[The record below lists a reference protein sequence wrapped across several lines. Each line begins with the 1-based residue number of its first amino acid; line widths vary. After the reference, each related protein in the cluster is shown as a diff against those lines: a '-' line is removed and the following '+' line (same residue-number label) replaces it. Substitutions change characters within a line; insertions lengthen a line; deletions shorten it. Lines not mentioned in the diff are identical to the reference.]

1 MDECGGVGGKCES
14 VCGTKGY
21 CCNPSNG
28 FGDCVEM
35 IHYGMMIQKDY
46 TDEFQCV
53 QYNANYSYTCDH
65 PDYTLVELKSGI
77 LCLRAFEQ
85 LVTFN
90 EATNICHF
98 DARSRMVGPGDEED
112 AKLMTSM
119 INHQPL
125 WLPPRNIDGQWRD
138 YQTQYQVRYSPECN
152 MNFKKSLFQSTFLNF
167 APREPDGGDHDHLQ
181 LNAFG
186 RVQDE
191 PGTTE
196 AFFICGRDPYFT
208 YSPRAD
214 YDYNN
219 ASDYVATDGFVS
231 GRIR

>member
-1 MDECGGVGGKCES
+1 
-14 VCGTKGY
+14 
-21 CCNPSNG
+21 
-28 FGDCVEM
+28 
-35 IHYGMMIQKDY
+35 
-46 TDEFQCV
+46 
-53 QYNANYSYTCDH
+53 
-65 PDYTLVELKSGI
+65 
-77 LCLRAFEQ
+77 
-85 LVTFN
+85 
-90 EATNICHF
+90 
-98 DARSRMVGPGDEED
+98 
-112 AKLMTSM
+112 
-119 INHQPL
+119 
-125 WLPPRNIDGQWRD
+125 
-138 YQTQYQVRYSPECN
+138 